1 MEAMVKEWTDGRL
14 DDLSKGIDRGFKQVD
29 HRFDQ
34 VDHRFDRVEGEVKS
48 GRQEMRNEFAA
59 MRKEINGVHR
69 AMVFGAIA
77 MTGAI
82 LTGFAGICGLIAT
95 QL

>member
-1 MEAMVKEWTDGRL
+1 VRGEISGVRGELGDVRKEIG
-14 DDLSKGIDRGFKQVD
+14 GVRGEIGDV
-29 HRFDQ
+29 
-34 VDHRFDRVEGEVKS
+34 
-48 GRQEMRNEFAA
+48 
-59 MRKEINGVHR
+59 RKEINGVQR
-69 AMVFGAIA
+69 TMVFGAIA